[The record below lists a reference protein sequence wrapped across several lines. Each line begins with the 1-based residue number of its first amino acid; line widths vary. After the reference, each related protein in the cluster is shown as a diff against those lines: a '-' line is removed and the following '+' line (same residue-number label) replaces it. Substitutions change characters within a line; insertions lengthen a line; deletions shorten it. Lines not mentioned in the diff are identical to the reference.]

1 LNIKWTKSSSS
12 SGSNPS
18 SRRLSSHSISGSTLS
33 SIIAVLKSPTF
44 IYYTLLPAILL
55 TIISILSLDLH
66 AWHLS
71 EIHHF
76 YIELFAV
83 ILGSILAFYYIVR
96 AHTLKDNFSRF
107 VGFGFLVSA
116 LIDLLHVLVTFAF
129 IDNMS
134 FLKYF
139 IPQTWFAGRIVL
151 SAMLVMAI
159 AKYSEFAG
167 EGRDKTERFSTEEI
181 SSDKR
186 KMDSEYEENGDRIY
200 EARDK
205 KGLSLA
211 SYSSNKTFIISL
223 AFLSV
228 LAGAVSIS
236 SLYFIL
242 PYSVIDNFPIH
253 RPYEIPPLIMFII
266 ALVLFY
272 KNQLYKKTDVFY
284 KGILA
289 YLIIDIYSQI
299 IMSYSANSFD
309 TAHMVAHVLKDAG
322 YFVNIIALALSSIQ
336 YSLSLRESNK
346 SLIESYIKLREKEQE
361 LSTQYGKLK
370 ESEKM
375 KDEFINTAAHELRTP
390 IQPIIGLTDTIRFQ
404 IISLYGKDRYN
415 EHESQPDVNI
425 KLSEQKILTFLGV
438 ITRNAKRLKLLADN
452 ILDVTKI
459 ESHSL
464 KLNKE
469 QFDIRKL
476 IQDTVEEEITN
487 IRDIIETRIR
497 IEIVYMIDGKE
508 IDHTTCTIKDS
519 FSEIYLHVVENVN
532 NNARLNPSTV
542 TESFLVEAD
551 STKISQV
558 MCNLLS
564 NAFRAIRSKNK
575 LKEGILVILI
585 KKNNKMQKERVEL
598 NKITLNNNHIHN
610 LGRVAEIIVSIHD
623 NGDGISPKILPNI
636 FGKFVSGTSL
646 GTGLGLYIS
655 KNIIE
660 AHGGRMWVSNND
672 SEIGTAKPDGATFCF
687 SLPMLQTDSALAKRI

>member
-1 LNIKWTKSSSS
+1 MD
-12 SGSNPS
+12 
-18 SRRLSSHSISGSTLS
+18 TLS

-116 LIDLLHVLVTFAF
+116 LIDLLHVLVTFIF

-186 KMDSEYEENGDRIY
+186 KIDGEYEENRDRIY
-200 EARDK
+200 EAKDK

-211 SYSSNKTFIISL
+211 SYSSNKTFIVSL

-346 SLIESYIKLREKEQE
+346 SLIESLHKAKGE
-361 LSTQYGKLK
+361 
-370 ESEKM
+370 
-375 KDEFINTAAHELRTP
+375 RT
-390 IQPIIGLTDTIRFQ
+390 GNF
-404 IISLYGKDRYN
+404 
-415 EHESQPDVNI
+415 
-425 KLSEQKILTFLGV
+425 
-438 ITRNAKRLKLLADN
+438 NAVR
-452 ILDVTKI
+452 KI
-459 ESHSL
+459 E
-464 KLNKE
+464 
-469 QFDIRKL
+469 
-476 IQDTVEEEITN
+476 
-487 IRDIIETRIR
+487 RI
-497 IEIVYMIDGKE
+497 
-508 IDHTTCTIKDS
+508 
-519 FSEIYLHVVENVN
+519 
-532 NNARLNPSTV
+532 
-542 TESFLVEAD
+542 
-551 STKISQV
+551 
-558 MCNLLS
+558 
-564 NAFRAIRSKNK
+564 
-575 LKEGILVILI
+575 
-585 KKNNKMQKERVEL
+585 
-598 NKITLNNNHIHN
+598 
-610 LGRVAEIIVSIHD
+610 
-623 NGDGISPKILPNI
+623 
-636 FGKFVSGTSL
+636 
-646 GTGLGLYIS
+646 
-655 KNIIE
+655 
-660 AHGGRMWVSNND
+660 
-672 SEIGTAKPDGATFCF
+672 
-687 SLPMLQTDSALAKRI
+687 

>member
-1 LNIKWTKSSSS
+1 MNIKWTKSPSS
-12 SGSNPS
+12 SGSNPFARIS
-18 SRRLSSHSISGSTLS
+18 SGNSNSSSTLS
-33 SIIAVLKSPTF
+33 SIFAVFKSHTF
-44 IYYTLLPAILL
+44 IYYTFLPAVLL
-55 TIISILSLDLH
+55 TIISILSFNLD

-159 AKYSEFAG
+159 SKYSEFSG
-167 EGRDKTERFSTEEI
+167 ESRDRNERVSIKEA
-181 SSDKR
+181 SSNSRDIE
-186 KMDSEYEENGDRIY
+186 SQYEENKKWN
-200 EARDK
+200 DK
-205 KGLSLA
+205 NKGTKGIPLA
-211 SYSSNKTFIISL
+211 SYSSDKTFIVSL
-223 AFLSV
+223 TILSV
-228 LAGAVSIS
+228 IAGAVSIS
-236 SLYFIL
+236 SLFVML
-242 PYSVIDNFPIH
+242 PYSVTDNFPVH
-253 RPYEIPPLIMFII
+253 RPYEIPPLILFSI

-272 KNQLYKKTDVFY
+272 KNQLYKKKDVFY

-289 YLIIDIYSQI
+289 YLIIDIYAQI

-336 YSLSLRESNK
+336 YSISLRDSNK
-346 SLIESYIKLREKEQE
+346 SLTESYIKLREKEQE
-361 LSTQYGKLK
+361 LSAQYTKLK

-390 IQPIIGLTDTIRFQ
+390 IQPIIGLTDSIKSQ
-404 IISLYGKDRYN
+404 IISLYGKDIYN
-415 EHESQPDVNI
+415 EQESHSDVNI
-425 KLSEQKILTFLGV
+425 KLSEQKVLTFLGV

-469 QFDIRKL
+469 QFDIREL
-476 IQDTVEEEITN
+476 IQEIVEEEITN
-487 IRDIIETRIR
+487 IKDIIETRLR
-497 IEIVYMIDGKE
+497 IEIIYKIDSDEIERKTFIMKDPLSE
-508 IDHTTCTIKDS
+508 IDV
-519 FSEIYLHVVENVN
+519 HVIENVDSISRYRPN
-532 NNARLNPSTV
+532 TLA
-542 TESFLVEAD
+542 ESFLVEAD
-551 STKISQV
+551 STKITQV
-558 MCNLLS
+558 LSNLLS

-575 LKEGILVILI
+575 LKEGILVIFI
-585 KKNNKMQKERVEL
+585 KRNNEVKKDKAEFGEL
-598 NKITLNNNHIHN
+598 TFSNNQIRN
-610 LGRVAEIIVSIHD
+610 LDVGGEIIVSIHD
-623 NGDGISPKILPNI
+623 NGDGISPRILPNI
-636 FGKFVSGTSL
+636 FGKFISGTSM

-655 KNIIE
+655 KNIVE
-660 AHGGRMWVSNND
+660 AHGGKMWVSKNEPD
-672 SEIGTAKPDGATFCF
+672 VGTEKPDGATFCF
-687 SLPMLQTDSALAKRI
+687 SLPVL